1 MSDFFQNGNVSTL
14 HNLTRRS
21 VEELEAELANFA
33 GSRPIGLVLPSLYS
47 ELEGPAL
54 ENIVTELAKVP
65 YLNRIT
71 IGLDRA
77 DADQFAHAKEY
88 FSRLPQDHNV
98 LWHDGPRLTALD
110 EELAALGLAPPEL
123 GKGRNVWYCFGYM
136 LAARDVFAIGLHD
149 CDILTYDRSMLAR
162 LLYPV
167 VNPVFPYVF
176 SKGYYPRIDGDKLGG
191 RVTRLLIT
199 PLLAALRKVCGD
211 NSYLRF
217 LDSFRYPL
225 AGEFAMRSHVVADIR
240 IPSDWGLEIGV
251 LSEVRRNYSNRVIT
265 QVDIADNYDHKH
277 QEVSPED
284 ATRGLSRMSVD
295 ISKAIFRKLATDGE
309 IFSSEKF
316 RTVKATY
323 FREALDRIDSYYND
337 ALMNGLT
344 LDRHA
349 EEAAVELFAKN
360 IMLAGET
367 YLTNPMET
375 PFLPSWNRVNA
386 AAWPFVSSKKPF
398 TPMPRNSPCISGP
411 ACSAFGGKASTAN
424 NRFLSS
430 PISPM
435 SESF

>member
-21 VEELEAELANFA
+21 VEDMEAELTSF
-33 GSRPIGLVLPSLYS
+33 GQRRPIGLVLPSLYS
-47 ELEGPAL
+47 ELNGPAL
-54 ENIVTELAKVP
+54 ENIVSELAKVP
-65 YLNRIT
+65 YLEQIV

-77 DADQFAHAKEY
+77 NADEYAHAKDY
-88 FSRLPQDHNV
+88 FSRLPQNHVV

-110 EELAALGLAPPEL
+110 AELAEMGLSPPEP

-136 LAARDVFAIGLHD
+136 LASRKVDVIGLHD
-149 CDILTYDRSMLAR
+149 CDIVTYERTMLAR

-176 SKGYYPRIDGDKLGG
+176 SKGYYPRINGDKLGG

-251 LSEVRRNYSNRVIT
+251 LSEVRRNYSNRVIA
-265 QVDIADNYDHKH
+265 QVDIADQYDHKH
-277 QEVSPED
+277 QEVSADD
-284 ATRGLSRMSVD
+284 AGKGLSRMSVD

-309 IFSSEKF
+309 IFSAEKF
-316 RTVKATY
+316 RTIKATY

-344 LDRHA
+344 LDRHS
-349 EEAAVELFAKN
+349 EEAAVELFAQN

-367 YLTNPMET
+367 YLSNPMET

-386 AAWPFVSSKKPF
+386 A
-398 TPMPRNSPCISGP
+398 SPD
-411 ACSAFGGKASTAN
+411 
-424 NRFLSS
+424 FLSRYAEAVR
-430 PISPM
+430 IDNTD
-435 SESF
+435 

>member
-21 VEELEAELANFA
+21 VEDMEAELTSF
-33 GSRPIGLVLPSLYS
+33 GQRRPIGLVLPSLYS
-47 ELEGPAL
+47 ELSGPAL
-54 ENIVTELAKVP
+54 ENIVSELAKVP
-65 YLNRIT
+65 YLEQIV

-77 DADQFAHAKEY
+77 NADEYAHAKDY
-88 FSRLPQDHNV
+88 FSRLPQNHVV

-110 EELAALGLAPPEL
+110 AELAEMGLAPPEP

-136 LAARDVFAIGLHD
+136 LASRKVDVIGLHD
-149 CDILTYDRSMLAR
+149 CDIVTYERTMLAR

-176 SKGYYPRIDGDKLGG
+176 SKGYYPRINGDKLGG

-251 LSEVRRNYSNRVIT
+251 LSEVRRNYSNRVIA
-265 QVDIADNYDHKH
+265 QVDIADQYDHKH
-277 QEVSPED
+277 QEVSDDD
-284 ATRGLSRMSVD
+284 AGKGLSRMSVD

-309 IFSSEKF
+309 IFSAEKF
-316 RTVKATY
+316 RTIKATY

-344 LDRHA
+344 LDRHS
-349 EEAAVELFAKN
+349 EEAAVELFAQN

-367 YLTNPMET
+367 YLSNPMET

-386 AAWPFVSSKKPF
+386 A
-398 TPMPRNSPCISGP
+398 SPD
-411 ACSAFGGKASTAN
+411 
-424 NRFLSS
+424 FLSRYA
-430 PISPM
+430 
-435 SESF
+435 EAVRLDNTD

>member
-1 MSDFFQNGNVSTL
+1 MSDFFQNGSVSTL
-14 HNLTRRS
+14 HNLTNRS
-21 VEELEAELANFA
+21 VEDLEAELTNFSK
-33 GSRPIGLVLPSLYS
+33 SRPIGLVLPSLFS
-47 ELEGPAL
+47 ELAGPAL
-54 ENIVTELAKVP
+54 DNIVDELAKVP
-65 YLNRIT
+65 YLGRIV

-77 DADQFAHAKEY
+77 DEEEFAHAKEY
-88 FSRLPQDHNV
+88 FSRLPQQHDV

-110 EELAALGLAPPEL
+110 EELAELGLAPPEP

-136 LAARDVFAIGLHD
+136 LAKRDVFAIGLHD
-149 CDILTYDRSMLAR
+149 CDILTYERSMLAR

-176 SKGYYPRIDGDKLGG
+176 TKGYYPRINADKLGG

-211 NSYLRF
+211 SSYLRF

-225 AGEFAMRSHVVADIR
+225 AGEFAMRSHVVGDIR

-251 LSEVRRNYSNRVIT
+251 LSEVRRNYSNRVIA
-265 QVDIADNYDHKH
+265 QVDIADQYDHKH
-277 QEVSPED
+277 QDVSQDD
-284 ATRGLSRMSVD
+284 ASRGLSRMSVD
-295 ISKAIFRKLATDGE
+295 ISKAVFRKLATDGE
-309 IFSSEKF
+309 IFSAEKF

-349 EEAAVELFAKN
+349 EEAAVELFAQN

-367 YLTNPMET
+367 FLSNPMET
-375 PFLPSWNRVNA
+375 PFLPSWNRVHA
-386 AAWPFVSSKKPF
+386 AASDFMARYAEAV
-398 TPMPRNSPCISGP
+398 RLDNQG
-411 ACSAFGGKASTAN
+411 
-424 NRFLSS
+424 
-430 PISPM
+430 
-435 SESF
+435 

>member
-1 MSDFFQNGNVSTL
+1 M
-14 HNLTRRS
+14 
-21 VEELEAELANFA
+21 EAELTSF
-33 GSRPIGLVLPSLYS
+33 GQRRPIGLVLPSLYS
-47 ELEGPAL
+47 ELSGPAL
-54 ENIVTELAKVP
+54 ENIVSELAKVP
-65 YLNRIT
+65 YLEQIV

-77 DADQFAHAKEY
+77 NADEYAHAKDY
-88 FSRLPQDHNV
+88 FSRLPQNHVV

-110 EELAALGLAPPEL
+110 AELAEMGLAPPEP

-136 LAARDVFAIGLHD
+136 LASRKVDVIGLHD
-149 CDILTYDRSMLAR
+149 CDIVTYERTMLAR

-176 SKGYYPRIDGDKLGG
+176 SKGYYPRINGDKLGG

-251 LSEVRRNYSNRVIT
+251 LSEVRRNYSNRVIA
-265 QVDIADNYDHKH
+265 QVDIADQYDHKH
-277 QEVSPED
+277 QEVSADD
-284 ATRGLSRMSVD
+284 AGKGLSRMSVD

-309 IFSSEKF
+309 IFSAEKF
-316 RTVKATY
+316 RTIKATY

-344 LDRHA
+344 LDRHS
-349 EEAAVELFAKN
+349 EEAAVELFAQN

-367 YLTNPMET
+367 YLSNPMET

-386 AAWPFVSSKKPF
+386 A
-398 TPMPRNSPCISGP
+398 SPD
-411 ACSAFGGKASTAN
+411 
-424 NRFLSS
+424 FLSRYAEAVR
-430 PISPM
+430 IDNID
-435 SESF
+435 

>member
-14 HNLTRRS
+14 HNLTNRS
-21 VEELEAELANFA
+21 VEDLEAELSNFA
-33 GSRPIGLVLPSLYS
+33 QSRPVGLVLPSLYS
-47 ELEGPAL
+47 ELQGPAL
-54 ENIVTELAKVP
+54 DTIVTELAKVP
-65 YLNRIT
+65 YLERIV
-71 IGLDRA
+71 IGLDQA
-77 DADQFAHAKEY
+77 DESQYAHAKEY
-88 FSRLPQDHNV
+88 FARLPQKHDV

-110 EELAALGLAPPEL
+110 KELDALGLAPPEP

-136 LAARDVFAIGLHD
+136 LAMRDVFAVGLHD
-149 CDILTYDRSMLAR
+149 CDIVTYDRSMLAR

-176 SKGYYPRIDGDKLGG
+176 TKGYYPRVNGEKLGG

-225 AGEFAMRSHVVADIR
+225 AGEFAMRSHVVGDIR

-251 LSEVRRNYSNRVIT
+251 LSEVRRNYSNRVIA

-277 QEVSPED
+277 QDMSEED
-284 ATRGLSRMSVD
+284 ASRGLSRMSVD

-309 IFSSEKF
+309 IFSAEKF

-337 ALMNGLT
+337 ALMNGLS

-386 AAWPFVSSKKPF
+386 AAPD
-398 TPMPRNSPCISGP
+398 
-411 ACSAFGGKASTAN
+411 
-424 NRFLSS
+424 FLARYA
-430 PISPM
+430 
-435 SESF
+435 EAVRLDNQT

>member
-21 VEELEAELANFA
+21 VEDIEAELVNF
-33 GSRPIGLVLPSLYS
+33 SVNRPIGLVLPSLYA
-47 ELEGPAL
+47 ELEAPAL
-54 ENIVTELAKVP
+54 ENIVSELTKVP
-65 YLNRIT
+65 YLGRIV

-77 DADQFAHAKEY
+77 DADQYAYAKEY
-88 FSRLPQDHNV
+88 FSRLPQNHV
-98 LWHDGPRLTALD
+98 VIWHDGPRMQALD
-110 EELAALGLAPPEL
+110 EELAALSLAPPEL

-136 LAARDVFAIGLHD
+136 LAERDMFAIGLHD
-149 CDILTYDRSMLAR
+149 CDIVTYDRSMLAR
-162 LLYPV
+162 LMYPV
-167 VNPVFPYVF
+167 VNPVFPYVLA
-176 SKGYYPRIDGDKLGG
+176 KGYYPRIDGEKLGG

-225 AGEFAMRSHVVADIR
+225 AGEFAMRSHVVGDIR

-251 LSEVRRNYSNRVIT
+251 LSEVRRNYSNRVIA

-277 QEVSPED
+277 QIVSAND
-284 ATRGLSRMSVD
+284 ASRGLSRMSVD

-309 IFSSEKF
+309 IFSAEKF

-344 LDRHA
+344 LDRHV
-349 EEAAVELFAKN
+349 EEATVELFAKN
-360 IMLAGET
+360 IMVAGET

-386 AAWPFVSSKKPF
+386 A
-398 TPMPRNSPCISGP
+398 SPDFMTRYAEAVRIDN
-411 ACSAFGGKASTAN
+411 AS
-424 NRFLSS
+424 
-430 PISPM
+430 
-435 SESF
+435 E

>member
-21 VEELEAELANFA
+21 VEDMEAELTSF
-33 GSRPIGLVLPSLYS
+33 GQRRPIGLVLPSLYS
-47 ELEGPAL
+47 ELSGPAL
-54 ENIVTELAKVP
+54 ENIVSELAKVP
-65 YLNRIT
+65 YLEQIV

-77 DADQFAHAKEY
+77 NADEYAHAKDY
-88 FSRLPQDHNV
+88 FSRLPQNHVV

-110 EELAALGLAPPEL
+110 AELAEMGLAPPEP

-136 LAARDVFAIGLHD
+136 LASRKVDVIGLHD
-149 CDILTYDRSMLAR
+149 CDIVTYERTMLAR

-176 SKGYYPRIDGDKLGG
+176 SKGYYPRINGDKLGG

-251 LSEVRRNYSNRVIT
+251 LSEVRRNYSNRVIA
-265 QVDIADNYDHKH
+265 QVDIADQYDHKH
-277 QEVSPED
+277 QEVSAND
-284 ATRGLSRMSVD
+284 AGKGLSRMSVD

-309 IFSSEKF
+309 IFSAEKF
-316 RTVKATY
+316 RTIKATY

-344 LDRHA
+344 LDRHS
-349 EEAAVELFAKN
+349 EEAAVELFAQN

-367 YLTNPMET
+367 YLSNPMET

-386 AAWPFVSSKKPF
+386 A
-398 TPMPRNSPCISGP
+398 SPD
-411 ACSAFGGKASTAN
+411 
-424 NRFLSS
+424 FLSRYA
-430 PISPM
+430 
-435 SESF
+435 EAVRLDNTD

>member
-21 VEELEAELANFA
+21 VEDMEAELTSF
-33 GSRPIGLVLPSLYS
+33 GQRRPIGLVLPSLYS
-47 ELEGPAL
+47 ELSGPAL
-54 ENIVTELAKVP
+54 ENIVSELAKVP
-65 YLNRIT
+65 YLEQIV

-77 DADQFAHAKEY
+77 NADEYAHAKDY
-88 FSRLPQDHNV
+88 FSRLPQNHVV

-110 EELAALGLAPPEL
+110 AELAEMGLAPPEP

-136 LAARDVFAIGLHD
+136 LASRTVDVIGLHD
-149 CDILTYDRSMLAR
+149 CDIVTYERTMLAR

-176 SKGYYPRIDGDKLGG
+176 SKGYYPRINGDKLGG

-251 LSEVRRNYSNRVIT
+251 LSEVRRNYSNRVIA
-265 QVDIADNYDHKH
+265 QVDIADQYDHKH
-277 QEVSPED
+277 QEVSDDD
-284 ATRGLSRMSVD
+284 AGKGLSRMSVD

-309 IFSSEKF
+309 IFSAEKF
-316 RTVKATY
+316 RTIKATY

-337 ALMNGLT
+337 ALMNGLM
-344 LDRHA
+344 LDRHS
-349 EEAAVELFAKN
+349 EEAAVELFAQN

-367 YLTNPMET
+367 YLSNPMET

-386 AAWPFVSSKKPF
+386 A
-398 TPMPRNSPCISGP
+398 SPD
-411 ACSAFGGKASTAN
+411 
-424 NRFLSS
+424 FLSRYA
-430 PISPM
+430 
-435 SESF
+435 EAVRLDNTD

>member
-1 MSDFFQNGNVSTL
+1 MSDFSQNGVISTL
-14 HNLTRRS
+14 HDFGTKSTSEIEN
-21 VEELEAELANFA
+21 ELLKFSKERKMEL
-33 GSRPIGLVLPSLYS
+33 ILPCLYS
-47 ELEGPAL
+47 ELEGSAL
-54 ENIVTELAKVP
+54 PKIVEEISKTK
-65 YLNRIT
+65 YLDHII
-71 IGLDRA
+71 IGLDKA
-77 DADQFAHAKEY
+77 NETQAKKAWKFFKKLKTS
-88 FSRLPQDHNV
+88 FSI
-98 LWHDGPRLTALD
+98 LWNDGPKLKKLD
-110 EELAALGLAPPEL
+110 QELKKNNLAPSEL

-136 LAARDVFAIGLHD
+136 LASRDVFAIGLHD

-284 ATRGLSRMSVD
+284 ASRGLSRMSVD

-386 AAWPFVSSKKPF
+386 AAPD
-398 TPMPRNSPCISGP
+398 
-411 ACSAFGGKASTAN
+411 
-424 NRFLSS
+424 FLARYA
-430 PISPM
+430 
-435 SESF
+435 EAVRLDNEA

>member
-1 MSDFFQNGNVSTL
+1 M

-21 VEELEAELANFA
+21 VEDIEVELVNFSS
-33 GSRPIGLVLPSLYS
+33 SRPIGLVLPSLYS
-47 ELEGPAL
+47 ELEAPAL
-54 ENIVTELAKVP
+54 ENIVSELARVP
-65 YLNRIT
+65 YLSRIV

-77 DADQFAHAKEY
+77 NADEFNHAKKY
-88 FSRLPQDHNV
+88 FSRLPQDHV
-98 LWHDGPRLTALD
+98 VIWHDGPRMQALD
-110 EELAALGLAPPEL
+110 EELAALSLAPPEL

-136 LAARDVFAIGLHD
+136 LAERDVFAIGLHD
-149 CDILTYDRSMLAR
+149 CDIVTYDRSVLAR
-162 LLYPV
+162 LMYPV

-176 SKGYYPRIDGDKLGG
+176 AKGYYPRIDGEKLGG

-251 LSEVRRNYSNRVIT
+251 LSEVRRNYSNRVIA

-277 QEVSPED
+277 QIVSADD
-284 ATRGLSRMSVD
+284 ASRGLSRMSVD

-309 IFSSEKF
+309 IFSAEKF

-349 EEAAVELFAKN
+349 EEATVELFAKN
-360 IMLAGET
+360 IMVAGET

-386 AAWPFVSSKKPF
+386 A
-398 TPMPRNSPCISGP
+398 SPDFL
-411 ACSAFGGKASTAN
+411 ARYAEAVRLDNASD
-424 NRFLSS
+424 
-430 PISPM
+430 
-435 SESF
+435 

>member
-21 VEELEAELANFA
+21 VEDMEAELTSF
-33 GSRPIGLVLPSLYS
+33 GQRRPIGLVLPSLYS
-47 ELEGPAL
+47 ELSGPAL
-54 ENIVTELAKVP
+54 ENIVSELAKVP
-65 YLNRIT
+65 YLEQIV

-77 DADQFAHAKEY
+77 NADEYAHAKDY
-88 FSRLPQDHNV
+88 FSRLPQNHVV

-110 EELAALGLAPPEL
+110 AELAEMGLAPPEP

-136 LAARDVFAIGLHD
+136 LANRKVDVIGLHD
-149 CDILTYDRSMLAR
+149 CDIVTYERTMLAR

-176 SKGYYPRIDGDKLGG
+176 SKGYYPRINGDKLGG

-251 LSEVRRNYSNRVIT
+251 LSEVRRNYSNRVIA
-265 QVDIADNYDHKH
+265 QVDIADQYDHKH
-277 QEVSPED
+277 QEVSADD
-284 ATRGLSRMSVD
+284 AGKGLSRMSVD

-309 IFSSEKF
+309 IFSAEKF
-316 RTVKATY
+316 RTIKATY

-344 LDRHA
+344 LDRHS
-349 EEAAVELFAKN
+349 EEAAVELFAQN

-367 YLTNPMET
+367 YLSNPMET

-386 AAWPFVSSKKPF
+386 A
-398 TPMPRNSPCISGP
+398 SPD
-411 ACSAFGGKASTAN
+411 
-424 NRFLSS
+424 FLSRYAEAVR
-430 PISPM
+430 IDNID
-435 SESF
+435 

>member
-1 MSDFFQNGNVSTL
+1 MADFFQNGNVSTL

-21 VEELEAELANFA
+21 VEDLESELTQFAEK
-33 GSRPIGLVLPSLYS
+33 RPVGLVLPCLFS

-54 ENIVTELAKVP
+54 ENIVDELSKVP
-65 YLNRIT
+65 YLKQIV
-71 IGLDRA
+71 IGLDCA
-77 DADQFAHAKEY
+77 DKEQFNYAKKY
-88 FSRLPQDHNV
+88 FSRLPQNHVV

-110 EELAALGLAPPEL
+110 KELSEIGLAPPEL
-123 GKGRNVWYCFGYM
+123 GKGRNVWYCFGFM
-136 LAARDVFAIGLHD
+136 LASREVDVIGLHD
-149 CDILTYDRSMLAR
+149 CDIVTYERIMLAR

-176 SKGYYPRIDGDKLGG
+176 SKGYYPRINGDKLGG

-265 QVDIADNYDHKH
+265 QVDIADDYDHKH
-277 QEVSPED
+277 QEMSAED
-284 ATRGLSRMSVD
+284 ASRGLSRMSVD

-309 IFSSEKF
+309 IFSAEKF

-360 IMLAGET
+360 IMVAGET
-367 YLTNPMET
+367 YLSNPMET

-386 AAWPFVSSKKPF
+386 ASQD
-398 TPMPRNSPCISGP
+398 
-411 ACSAFGGKASTAN
+411 
-424 NRFLSS
+424 FLSRYA
-430 PISPM
+430 
-435 SESF
+435 EAVRLDNED

>member
-21 VEELEAELANFA
+21 VEDMEAELRSF
-33 GSRPIGLVLPSLYS
+33 GQRRPIGLVLPSLYS
-47 ELEGPAL
+47 ELSGPAL
-54 ENIVTELAKVP
+54 ENIVSELAKVP
-65 YLNRIT
+65 YLEQIV

-77 DADQFAHAKEY
+77 NADEYAHAKDY
-88 FSRLPQDHNV
+88 FSRLPQNHVV

-110 EELAALGLAPPEL
+110 AELAEMGLAPPEP

-136 LAARDVFAIGLHD
+136 LASRKVDVIGLHD
-149 CDILTYDRSMLAR
+149 CDIVTYERTMLAR

-176 SKGYYPRIDGDKLGG
+176 SKGYYPRINGDKLGG

-251 LSEVRRNYSNRVIT
+251 LSEVRRNYSNRVIA
-265 QVDIADNYDHKH
+265 QVDIADQYDHKH
-277 QEVSPED
+277 QEVSADD
-284 ATRGLSRMSVD
+284 AGKGLSRMSVD

-309 IFSSEKF
+309 IFSAEKF
-316 RTVKATY
+316 RTIKATY

-344 LDRHA
+344 LDRHS
-349 EEAAVELFAKN
+349 EEAAVELFAQN

-367 YLTNPMET
+367 YLSNPMET

-386 AAWPFVSSKKPF
+386 A
-398 TPMPRNSPCISGP
+398 SPD
-411 ACSAFGGKASTAN
+411 
-424 NRFLSS
+424 FLSRYA
-430 PISPM
+430 
-435 SESF
+435 EAVRLDNTD

>member
-21 VEELEAELANFA
+21 VEDMEAELTSF
-33 GSRPIGLVLPSLYS
+33 GQRRPIGLVLPSLYS
-47 ELEGPAL
+47 ELSGPAL
-54 ENIVTELAKVP
+54 ENIVSELAKVP
-65 YLNRIT
+65 YLEQIV

-77 DADQFAHAKEY
+77 NADEYAHAKDY
-88 FSRLPQDHNV
+88 FSRLPQNHVV

-110 EELAALGLAPPEL
+110 AELAEMGLAPPEP

-136 LAARDVFAIGLHD
+136 LASRKVDVIGLHD
-149 CDILTYDRSMLAR
+149 CDIVTYERTMLAR

-176 SKGYYPRIDGDKLGG
+176 SKGYYPRINGDKLGG

-251 LSEVRRNYSNRVIT
+251 LSEVRRNYSNRVIA
-265 QVDIADNYDHKH
+265 QVDIADQYDHKH
-277 QEVSPED
+277 QEVSADD
-284 ATRGLSRMSVD
+284 AGKGLSRMSVD

-309 IFSSEKF
+309 IFSAEKF
-316 RTVKATY
+316 RTIKATY

-344 LDRHA
+344 LDRHS
-349 EEAAVELFAKN
+349 EEAAVELFAQN

-367 YLTNPMET
+367 YLSNPMET

-386 AAWPFVSSKKPF
+386 A
-398 TPMPRNSPCISGP
+398 SPD
-411 ACSAFGGKASTAN
+411 
-424 NRFLSS
+424 FLSRYAEAVR
-430 PISPM
+430 IDNID
-435 SESF
+435 

>member
-21 VEELEAELANFA
+21 VEDMEAELRSF
-33 GSRPIGLVLPSLYS
+33 GQRRPIGLVLPSLYS
-47 ELEGPAL
+47 ELSGPAL
-54 ENIVTELAKVP
+54 ENIVSELAKVP
-65 YLNRIT
+65 YLEQIV

-77 DADQFAHAKEY
+77 NADEYAHAKDY
-88 FSRLPQDHNV
+88 FSRLPQNHVV

-110 EELAALGLAPPEL
+110 AELAEMGLAPPEP

-136 LAARDVFAIGLHD
+136 LASRKVDVIGLHD
-149 CDILTYDRSMLAR
+149 CDIVTYERTMLAR

-176 SKGYYPRIDGDKLGG
+176 SKGYYPRINGDKLGG

-251 LSEVRRNYSNRVIT
+251 LSEVRRNYSNRVIA
-265 QVDIADNYDHKH
+265 QVDIADQYDHKH
-277 QEVSPED
+277 QEVSADD
-284 ATRGLSRMSVD
+284 AGKGLSRMSVD

-309 IFSSEKF
+309 IFSAEKF
-316 RTVKATY
+316 RTIKATY

-344 LDRHA
+344 LDRHS
-349 EEAAVELFAKN
+349 EEAAVELFAQN

-367 YLTNPMET
+367 YLSNPMET

-386 AAWPFVSSKKPF
+386 A
-398 TPMPRNSPCISGP
+398 SPD
-411 ACSAFGGKASTAN
+411 
-424 NRFLSS
+424 FLSRYAEAVR
-430 PISPM
+430 IDNID
-435 SESF
+435 

>member
-14 HNLTRRS
+14 HNFNRRS
-21 VEELEAELANFA
+21 VEDLESELTNFSS
-33 GSRPIGLVLPSLYS
+33 SRPIGLVLPSLYS
-47 ELEGPAL
+47 ALEGPAL
-54 ENIVTELAKVP
+54 ENIVSELTKVP
-65 YLNRIT
+65 YLHRIT

-77 DADQFAHAKEY
+77 DKEQYVHAKSY
-88 FSRLPQDHNV
+88 FSRLPQKHRV
-98 LWHDGPRLTALD
+98 LWHDGPRLMALD
-110 EELAALGLAPPEL
+110 EELASLGLAPPEP

-136 LAARDVFAIGLHD
+136 LAMRDVSAIGLHD
-149 CDILTYDRSMLAR
+149 CDIVTYERSMLAR

-277 QEVSPED
+277 QEVSSQD
-284 ATRGLSRMSVD
+284 ASQGLSRMSVD

-386 AAWPFVSSKKPF
+386 AAPDFL
-398 TPMPRNSPCISGP
+398 
-411 ACSAFGGKASTAN
+411 A
-424 NRFLSS
+424 RFAEAVRLDN
-430 PISPM
+430 
-435 SESF
+435 EEV

>member
-1 MSDFFQNGNVSTL
+1 
-14 HNLTRRS
+14 
-21 VEELEAELANFA
+21 
-33 GSRPIGLVLPSLYS
+33 
-47 ELEGPAL
+47 
-54 ENIVTELAKVP
+54 
-65 YLNRIT
+65 
-71 IGLDRA
+71 
-77 DADQFAHAKEY
+77 
-88 FSRLPQDHNV
+88 
-98 LWHDGPRLTALD
+98 
-110 EELAALGLAPPEL
+110 
-123 GKGRNVWYCFGYM
+123 M
-136 LAARDVFAIGLHD
+136 LAMRDVSAIGLHD
-149 CDILTYDRSMLAR
+149 CDIVTYERSMLAR

-251 LSEVRRNYSNRVIT
+251 LSEVRRNYSNRVIA

-277 QEVSPED
+277 QEVSSED
-284 ATRGLSRMSVD
+284 ASQGLSRMSVD

-323 FREALDRIDSYYND
+323 FREALDRVDSYYND

-386 AAWPFVSSKKPF
+386 AAPD
-398 TPMPRNSPCISGP
+398 
-411 ACSAFGGKASTAN
+411 
-424 NRFLSS
+424 FLSRFA
-430 PISPM
+430 
-435 SESF
+435 EAVRLDNEEV

>member
-1 MSDFFQNGNVSTL
+1 GHV
-14 HNLTRRS
+14 
-21 VEELEAELANFA
+21 V
-33 GSRPIGLVLPSLYS
+33 I
-47 ELEGPAL
+47 
-54 ENIVTELAKVP
+54 
-65 YLNRIT
+65 
-71 IGLDRA
+71 
-77 DADQFAHAKEY
+77 
-88 FSRLPQDHNV
+88 
-98 LWHDGPRLTALD
+98 WHDGPRMQALD
-110 EELAALGLAPPEL
+110 EELAELSLAPPEL

-149 CDILTYDRSMLAR
+149 CDIVTYDRSLLAR
-162 LLYPV
+162 LMYPV

-176 SKGYYPRIDGDKLGG
+176 AKGYYPRIDGEKLGG

-225 AGEFAMRSHVVADIR
+225 AGEFAMRSHVVGDIR

-251 LSEVRRNYSNRVIT
+251 LSEVRRNYSNRVIA

-277 QEVSPED
+277 QIVSADD
-284 ATRGLSRMSVD
+284 ASRGLSRMSVD

-309 IFSSEKF
+309 IFSAEKF

-349 EEAAVELFAKN
+349 EEATVELFAKN
-360 IMLAGET
+360 IMVAGET

-386 AAWPFVSSKKPF
+386 A
-398 TPMPRNSPCISGP
+398 SPDFLTRY
-411 ACSAFGGKASTAN
+411 AEAVRLDNAF
-424 NRFLSS
+424 
-430 PISPM
+430 
-435 SESF
+435 E

>member
-21 VEELEAELANFA
+21 VEDMEAELTSF
-33 GSRPIGLVLPSLYS
+33 GQRRPIGLVLPSLYS
-47 ELEGPAL
+47 ELSGPAL
-54 ENIVTELAKVP
+54 ENIVSELAKVP
-65 YLNRIT
+65 YLEQIV

-77 DADQFAHAKEY
+77 NADEYAHAKDY
-88 FSRLPQDHNV
+88 FSRLPQNHVV

-110 EELAALGLAPPEL
+110 AELAEMGLAPPEP

-136 LAARDVFAIGLHD
+136 LASRKVDVIGLHD
-149 CDILTYDRSMLAR
+149 CDIVTYERTMLAR

-176 SKGYYPRIDGDKLGG
+176 SKGYYPRINGDKLGG

-251 LSEVRRNYSNRVIT
+251 LSEVRRNYSNRVIA
-265 QVDIADNYDHKH
+265 QVDIADQYDHKH
-277 QEVSPED
+277 QEVSADD
-284 ATRGLSRMSVD
+284 AGKGLSRMSVD

-309 IFSSEKF
+309 IFSAEKF
-316 RTVKATY
+316 RTIKATY

-337 ALMNGLT
+337 ALMNGLM
-344 LDRHA
+344 LDRHS
-349 EEAAVELFAKN
+349 EEAAVELFAQN

-367 YLTNPMET
+367 YLSNPMET

-386 AAWPFVSSKKPF
+386 A
-398 TPMPRNSPCISGP
+398 SPD
-411 ACSAFGGKASTAN
+411 
-424 NRFLSS
+424 FLSRYA
-430 PISPM
+430 
-435 SESF
+435 EAVRLDNTD